1 MSNDRLPK
9 SDLVKLQEEILALP
23 PSAALPCN
31 LPDYWLDM
39 IARDLEATL
48 TEGKEGYAA
57 APLILITHLVQGK
70 TSATPEEGVQIPLD
84 TLFAYF
90 CDLRV
95 EINLEIVS
103 RRRRCWVEPATLDSI
118 FTNRMVSVVR
128 GDTPSS
134 SN

>member
-1 MSNDRLPK
+1 
-9 SDLVKLQEEILALP
+9 
-23 PSAALPCN
+23 
-31 LPDYWLDM
+31 M

-57 APLILITHLVQGK
+57 APLILIAHLIQGK
-70 TSATPEEGVQIPLD
+70 TPGQSGEGVQIPLD

-128 GDTPSS
+128 GEPSS
-134 SN
+134 SSS